1 MKSFSLPTLQPSIES
16 EMGGAHVFNTYIKYH
31 FAKTLR
37 EAGGGGS
44 TPRTFV
50 KSKIDYKLDLGLHI
64 NIDQKL

>member
-1 MKSFSLPTLQPSIES
+1 
-16 EMGGAHVFNTYIKYH
+16 MGGGWGTHVFNTYIKYY
-31 FAKTLR
+31 FEKTLR
-37 EAGGGGS
+37 EAGEGGEGGS